1 MFQLFGMYE
10 FCMFH
15 VRLTS
20 RELNGRKALP
30 PAVGHDGGGG
40 GASGGGGGQHL
51 PHPTTAPQVTA
62 TTQAE
67 HNAQQLVY

>member
-1 MFQLFGMYE
+1 MRE
-10 FCMFH
+10 NCMFH
-15 VRLTS
+15 VLLTS

-30 PAVGHDGGGG
+30 PAIGHDRGGG

-51 PHPTTAPQVTA
+51 PHPTAAPQVTA

-67 HNAQQLVY
+67 HKTQHVVY